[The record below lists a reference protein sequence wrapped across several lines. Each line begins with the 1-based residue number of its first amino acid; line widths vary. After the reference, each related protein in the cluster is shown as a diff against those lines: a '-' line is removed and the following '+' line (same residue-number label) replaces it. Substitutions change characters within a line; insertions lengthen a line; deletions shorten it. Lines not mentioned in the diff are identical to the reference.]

1 MERAFEFVVVAYGAG
16 RAQLGAT
23 MQTGVVVRA
32 DVVGGNARDDERVRS
47 KVVDVVVTDFRDVLF
62 AACELPGF
70 LPQRLELAL
79 GIRRVDVAILGNVL
93 VTEEFVRFGANPAR
107 GGNFIGRND
116 VLRAWRAG
124 TAGIALLEFFPRHG
138 GQIGRAHV

>member
-1 MERAFEFVVVAYGAG
+1 MALPVFRESPVAQRFLVLTVEVPGPAMERAFEFFGVAFGAG

-32 DVVGGNARDDERVRS
+32 DVVGGNARDDERVRA

-79 GIRRVDVAILGNVL
+79 GIR
-93 VTEEFVRFGANPAR
+93 
-107 GGNFIGRND
+107 
-116 VLRAWRAG
+116 
-124 TAGIALLEFFPRHG
+124 
-138 GQIGRAHV
+138 QIGRASGRERV